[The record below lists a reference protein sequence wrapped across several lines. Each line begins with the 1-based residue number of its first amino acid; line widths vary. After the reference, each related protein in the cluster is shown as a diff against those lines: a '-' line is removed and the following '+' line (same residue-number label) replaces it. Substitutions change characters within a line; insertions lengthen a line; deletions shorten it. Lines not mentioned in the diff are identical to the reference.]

1 MRKTSFSKT
10 PIGPFQRTVF
20 ASSKTDKYFSIVFE
34 PMSRPIEF
42 SGMSLTL
49 TELALKVEFMSSAHT
64 TSLGKIILFPLSL
77 VRQECFLLDQS
88 F

>member
-1 MRKTSFSKT
+1 MRKNFIFKT

-49 TELALKVEFMSSAHT
+49 TELPLKVEFMSSAHT

-77 VRQECFLLDQS
+77 AASRIFLLDQS